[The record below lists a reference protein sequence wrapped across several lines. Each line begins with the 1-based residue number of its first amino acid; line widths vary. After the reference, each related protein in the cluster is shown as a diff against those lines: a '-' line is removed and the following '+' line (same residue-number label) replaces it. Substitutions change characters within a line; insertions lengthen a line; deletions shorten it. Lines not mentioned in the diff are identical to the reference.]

1 MVKSKT
7 LPAPMTL
14 NYVQDEEQ
22 DRQTDAGKVEMK
34 ELVSINE
41 KNVYYFD
48 AASNLG
54 TVILFLFV
62 LTKDVVTGYNDIHE
76 DDFPNHVK
84 MMHQDRDN
92 KFELEYEVRQGI
104 ESSMKV
110 HYHQFLSFYV
120 VTGQVDWCTMRS
132 GLSLL

>member
-14 NYVQDEEQ
+14 NYVQDEEL
-22 DRQTDAGKVEMK
+22 DRQTDTGKVEMK
-34 ELVSINE
+34 KLVSINE
-41 KNVYYFD
+41 KDVYYFD

-62 LTKDVVTGYNDIHE
+62 LTKDVVTGYNYIYE

-92 KFELEYEVRQGI
+92 TFELEYEVRQAI
-104 ESSMKV
+104 ESSIKV
-110 HYHQFLSFYV
+110 HYHQFLSLYV
-120 VTGQVDWCTMRS
+120 VTGQVDWCTT
-132 GLSLL
+132 

>member
-14 NYVQDEEQ
+14 NYVQDEEL
-22 DRQTDAGKVEMK
+22 DRQTDTGKVEMK

-41 KNVYYFD
+41 KDVYYFD

-62 LTKDVVTGYNDIHE
+62 LTKDVVTGYNDIYE

-92 KFELEYEVRQGI
+92 KFELEYEVRQAI
-104 ESSMKV
+104 VYISPLTSV
-110 HYHQFLSFYV
+110 SLTFL
-120 VTGQVDWCTMRS
+120 
-132 GLSLL
+132 